1 MIKSIDEYLALLKK
15 ELKGTDPAIIQD
27 AISDSEEHLRI
38 AFDNAIAADPGTS
51 ETESLQPIIE
61 KYGLPAE
68 VAAAFMEIE
77 ARIPAAFGRPGQ
89 QQRRSSMSRFFG
101 VIADPRAWGAF
112 LYMLFSLVTGIIY
125 FTWAVT
131 GMSLSLGLL
140 VLIIGLPFV
149 GLFLLSVR
157 GIAFVEGRVVEALL
171 GVRMPRRSL
180 FSGQNLGWWGHF
192 KGLVSEKHTWMALA
206 YMVLQL
212 PLGIVYFTVATVLI
226 AVSLGLIAQPVLQLV
241 FNLPMA
247 QIDDISYYTPGVL
260 MPLVVAG
267 GILFLAIAMHLVK
280 SVGKMHGALA
290 KAMLV
295 TE

>member
-15 ELKGTDPAIIQD
+15 ELAGSDPAIIQD
-27 AISDSEEHLRI
+27 ALSDSEEHLRI
-38 AFDNAIAADPGTS
+38 ALDNAITASPGTS
-51 ETESLQPIIE
+51 ETEALQPIIE

-68 VAAAFMEIE
+68 VATAFREIE
-77 ARIPAAFGRPGQ
+77 ARIPAALARPAQ
-89 QQRRSSMSRFFG
+89 QHRRSSMSRFFG

-112 LYMLFSLVTGIIY
+112 LYMLFSLATGIIY

-180 FSGQNLGWWGHF
+180 FSGQHPGWWGHF
-192 KGLVSEKHTWMALA
+192 KSLVSEKRTWMALA

-212 PLGIVYFTVATVLI
+212 PVGIIYFTVATVLI
-226 AVSLGLIAQPVLQLV
+226 AISLGFIAQPVLQLV

-247 QIDDISYYTPGVL
+247 QIGDTSYYTPGIL
-260 MPLVVAG
+260 MPVVVVG
-267 GILFLAIAMHLVK
+267 GILLLVITMHLAK
-280 SVGKMHGALA
+280 SVGRMHGALA

-295 TE
+295 TD